1 LCAARQISAIEAMER
16 LQSARQQGEE
26 RWPVGGAASVER
38 ALESLG
44 LPVSLQVSH
53 ELIVDNTFKFK
64 LSSQVSDGSA
74 IANRRIREAKTRSV
88 DRFDK
93 ALKATN

>member
-1 LCAARQISAIEAMER
+1 MER

-64 LSSQVSDGSA
+64 VGDGPA
-74 IANRRIREAKTRSV
+74 IANRRMREAKKRSM
-88 DRFDK
+88 DRFHK
-93 ALKATN
+93 ALEATN